1 VTDPISKRVPRAR
14 RPDWKPRFLEV
25 FRATGNVRLA
35 ADAAGIDRSTPYV
48 RAARDPR
55 FEAAFD
61 RAREDAT
68 DVLEAEAR
76 RRALAGS
83 DGLLMF
89 LLRAH
94 RPERYRESLDV
105 RLDIRAE
112 AQRIADRLGIPLE
125 EVLEAANRKA
135 AEVGRR

>member
-1 VTDPISKRVPRAR
+1 MSGEGGRAR
-14 RPDWKPRFLEV
+14 IPQRAWVPRFLE
-25 FRATGNVRLA
+25 ASTLTGNVRLA
-35 ADAAGIDRSTPYV
+35 ASAARIDRSTPYHL
-48 RAARDPR
+48 AARD
-55 FEAAFD
+55 AAFAAAWAAAEENAID
-61 RAREDAT
+61 L
-68 DVLEAEAR
+68 LEAEAR